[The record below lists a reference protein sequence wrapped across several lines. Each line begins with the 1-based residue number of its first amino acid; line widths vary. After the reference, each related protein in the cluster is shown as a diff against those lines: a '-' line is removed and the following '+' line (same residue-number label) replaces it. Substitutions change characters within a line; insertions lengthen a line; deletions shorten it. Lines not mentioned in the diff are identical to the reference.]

1 MTYFRE
7 EDVFMDNRI
16 KELILGYDLCNDY
29 IQISCYNQKT
39 QDMDTI
45 CYIGEKMMD
54 RIPTVLCRLYSDR
67 SWVCGY
73 EAWKAVNE
81 HRGVLVENFVDA
93 LEPKQ
98 SITVDGDIYSGAEL
112 VRIFMQESLEL
123 LTKYYPHWAV
133 GQLTVSVEKLGKNTI
148 EALKALSAEM
158 NFDESRLSVINHV
171 SAYEHYALNQ
181 KRELWQ
187 HDVGLFDYS
196 RRGMTYYHLS
206 ISKKRMP
213 VAVMATTVPLTE
225 YFDGSEIGQTAPP
238 ELDRRFLEV
247 VRQVTANRI
256 ISTVYLTGEG
266 FEGNWAKISLKNL
279 CHHRKGF
286 IGSNIFSR
294 GACYYSLMTAGL
306 LEEGSFIALNED
318 VISKTI
324 YIRGSKKREMTNL
337 ELVQAGQIWYDVQA
351 EAFFIPDGMNHVT
364 IHLMDY
370 LSKRERSFQIPL
382 EGFGEDEKRPDK
394 TRYFHIQFRFDDAS
408 HCRVSLKDI
417 GFGEFYPASAQVAE
431 QVFDIYD
438 ETLDDKE
445 VHEPGRLILTDGR
458 QNTVPYYFSLS
469 GIRVYSSEQ
478 LCHYIYHHIY
488 TVSTE
493 TFGDDLFYWIEKN
506 LGERALVKRL
516 REAKKNRRTLKE
528 LVRLILMSVDYYSK
542 EEIRQLQKTIEEIEM
557 QNPVETRK
565 VEADNYLRYGRPLE
579 ALAVYKKVDL
589 MMDDSEDMVT
599 NAFRGNVCH
608 NMGIAFARL
617 ANGEAALACF
627 KKAYE
632 WNASE
637 ASRDA
642 WLMMLK
648 ILGREE
654 EMLQETNRMILSPDV
669 FERLNQRLED
679 AEHNFEVQ
687 PVSGMLEKMKDIHSE
702 SQWDEICPEVLTWLE
717 KEKGEYRGL

>member
-1 MTYFRE
+1 
-7 EDVFMDNRI
+7 MDNRV

-29 IQISCYNQKT
+29 VQISCYNQKT

-45 CYIGEKMMD
+45 CYIGEKMLD
-54 RIPTVLCRLYSDR
+54 RIPTVLCRLYSDG

-73 EAWKAVNE
+73 DAWKAVNE
-81 HRGVLVENFVDA
+81 HRGVLVENFVDV
-93 LEPKQ
+93 LEQKQ
-98 SITVDGDIYSGAEL
+98 NIAVGDDSYSGAEL
-112 VRIFMQESLEL
+112 VRIFMAESLKL

-133 GQLTVSVEKLGKNTI
+133 GQLTVSVAKLGKYTV
-148 EALKALSAEM
+148 ETLKGLCAGM

-171 SAYEHYALNQ
+171 SAYEYYALNQ

-187 HDVGLFDYS
+187 HDVGLFDYT
-196 RRGMTYYHLS
+196 RRGMTYYHLA

-213 VAVMATTVPLTE
+213 VGVMATTVPLTE

-238 ELDRRFLEV
+238 ELDRRFLKV
-247 VRQVTANRI
+247 VRQVTANKI

-294 GACYYSLMTAGL
+294 GACYYSLTAAGL
-306 LEEGSFIALNED
+306 LEEGNFIALNED

-324 YIRGSKKREMTNL
+324 YIRGSRKREMMNL

-351 EAFFIPDGMNHVT
+351 EAFFIPDGMDHVT

-370 LSKRERSFQIPL
+370 LSKRERSLQIPL
-382 EGFGEDEKRPDK
+382 DGFEADENRPDK
-394 TRYFHIQFRFDDAS
+394 TRYFHMQLRFDDTS
-408 HCRVSLKDI
+408 HCRVLLQDK
-417 GFGEFYPASAQVAE
+417 GFGEFYPASDSVTE
-431 QVFDIYD
+431 HVFDIYD
-438 ETLDDKE
+438 ETFDDKE
-445 VHEPGRLILTDGR
+445 VHEPGRLILTDG
-458 QNTVPYYFSLS
+458 QHNTVPYYFSLS
-469 GIRVYSSEQ
+469 GIRVYSLEQ

-488 TVSTE
+488 TISPE

-528 LVRLILMSVDYYSK
+528 MVRLTLMSVDYYSK
-542 EEIRQLQKTIEEIEM
+542 EEINQLQKVIEEIEM

-589 MMDDSEDMVT
+589 MMDDSEEIVT
-599 NAFRGNVCH
+599 NEFRGNVYH

-617 ANGEAALACF
+617 ANGEAALSCF

-632 WNASE
+632 LNVSE
-637 ASRDA
+637 ASRNA

-648 ILGREE
+648 MLGREE
-654 EMLQETNRMILSPDV
+654 EMLQESNRMILPPDV
-669 FERLNQRLED
+669 FGQMNQRLD
-679 AEHNFEVQ
+679 AAERRFETQ
-687 PVSGMLEKMKDIHSE
+687 PVYKMLEKMKDIHSE
-702 SQWDEICPEVLTWLE
+702 SQWDAVCPEVLAWLE
-717 KEKGEYRGL
+717 EEKGEYRSI